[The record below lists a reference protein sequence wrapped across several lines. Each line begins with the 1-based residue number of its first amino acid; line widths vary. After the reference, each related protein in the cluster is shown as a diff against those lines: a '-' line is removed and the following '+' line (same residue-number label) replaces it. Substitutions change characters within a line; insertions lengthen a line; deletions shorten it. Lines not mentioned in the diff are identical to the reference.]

1 MGKVERL
8 NELFEQWKEEHK
20 REFDISN
27 KDNQSTIPSL
37 KISKDSFTYDGFVF
51 DEKDN
56 TVLYILAESNLNGKI
71 KDDETFWFKSVYK
84 VKNNTLILTKRI
96 EKMQECLCKKFPEL
110 SAKDIS
116 YMNIN
121 KRGGFAECNK
131 QILYNYY
138 NKYKKDYIWKE
149 ISIINP
155 KVIVFCAG
163 NKAIYKDLKENVD
176 CKYVIDMYHPSY
188 QYMSDEKYIEKF
200 KTEFEK
206 LLEK

>member
-20 REFDISN
+20 RELDISN

-56 TVLYILAESNLNGKI
+56 TVLYMLAESNLDGKI
-71 KDDETFWFKSVYK
+71 KDNGTFWLKSVYK
-84 VKNNTLILTKRI
+84 IRNNNLKITKRI
-96 EKMQECLCKKFPEL
+96 EKMQNYICQNFTEL
-110 SAKDIS
+110 SMKDIS

-121 KRGGFAECNK
+121 KRGGFAECNN
-131 QILYNYY
+131 QTLYNYY
-138 NKYKKDYIWKE
+138 NKYKKDYILKE
-149 ISIINP
+149 IEIINP

-163 NKAIYKDLKENVD
+163 NKAIYDDLKENVK
-176 CKYVIDMYHPSY
+176 CKYIIDMYHPSY
-188 QYMSDEKYIEKF
+188 QYISDEKYIEKF
-200 KTEFEK
+200 KSEFDK
-206 LLEK
+206 LL